1 MRKKLFAV
9 ILAMLMIAAMSV
21 AVLAEND
28 GEIENATGDAVQKA
42 TVTVNLK
49 LKNNLGIA
57 GAIFEVEYD
66 KEVLTPAETDFVK
79 DGDIANLSVVANNKE
94 DGKITLVVLSSE
106 GQTVEGDGTVAKI
119 VFKVSETA
127 PVGQTT
133 DITIKCKESA
143 KANSETGSIDDT
155 TIAEGMATL
164 TFTDVTPG
172 DVYDDNG
179 DGKVN
184 MKDAIAVAR
193 YFNSFPGYSQDDI
206 NYAAAD
212 VWDDGDG
219 KVNMKDAIAIAR
231 HFNNFPGYETLPYG
245 ANN

>member
-9 ILAMLMIAAMSV
+9 ILAVLMIAAMSV
-21 AVLAEND
+21 AVLADND
-28 GEIENATGDAVQKA
+28 GEIENATGEAVQKA

-66 KEVLTPAETDFVK
+66 KDVLTPAETDFVK
-79 DGDIANLSVVANNKE
+79 DGDIADLGVVANNKE

-164 TFTDVTPG
+164 TVTDVVVG
-172 DVYDDNG
+172 DVNGDNVVNDKDAIHLLYYTFMSDQYPVNQDCDFNG
-179 DGKVN
+179 DGSVN
-184 MKDAIAVAR
+184 DKDAI
-193 YFNSFPGYSQDDI
+193 YLLYSTFMPDQ
-206 NYAAAD
+206 Y
-212 VWDDGDG
+212 
-219 KVNMKDAIAIAR
+219 
-231 HFNNFPGYETLPYG
+231 PLS
-245 ANN
+245 

>member
-1 MRKKLFAV
+1 MRKKLFAI
-9 ILAMLMIAAMSV
+9 ILAVLMIAAMSV

-28 GEIENATGDAVQKA
+28 GEIENATGEAVQKA

-66 KEVLTPAETDFVK
+66 KDVLTPAETDFVK
-79 DGDIANLSVVANNKE
+79 DGDIADLGVVANNKE

-164 TFTDVTPG
+164 TFTDVVVG
-172 DVYDDNG
+172 DVNGDNVVNDKDAIHLLYYTFMPDQYPVNQDCDFNG
-179 DGKVN
+179 DGSVN
-184 MKDAIAVAR
+184 DKDAI
-193 YFNSFPGYSQDDI
+193 YLLYYTFMPDQYPLS
-206 NYAAAD
+206 
-212 VWDDGDG
+212 
-219 KVNMKDAIAIAR
+219 
-231 HFNNFPGYETLPYG
+231 
-245 ANN
+245 

>member
-1 MRKKLFAV
+1 MRKKLFAI
-9 ILAMLMIAAMSV
+9 ILAVLMIAAMSV
-21 AVLAEND
+21 AVLADND
-28 GEIENATGDAVQKA
+28 GEIENATGEAVQKA

-66 KEVLTPAETDFVK
+66 KDVLTPAETDFVK
-79 DGDIANLSVVANNKE
+79 DGDIADLGVVANNKE

-164 TFTDVTPG
+164 TFTDVKPG
-172 DVYDDNG
+172 DLNEDNVV
-179 DGKVN
+179 DN
-184 MKDAIAVAR
+184 
-193 YFNSFPGYSQDDI
+193 
-206 NYAAAD
+206 AD
-212 VWDDGDG
+212 VVYLMYHTIPMFTSRYPLNQECDYTKDGVTDNAD
-219 KVNMKDAIAIAR
+219 VVYLMYHTIPMFTDR
-231 HFNNFPGYETLPYG
+231 YPLT
-245 ANN
+245 

>member
-9 ILAMLMIAAMSV
+9 ILAVLMIAAMSV
-21 AVLAEND
+21 AVLADND
-28 GEIENATGDAVQKA
+28 GEIENATGEAVQKA

-66 KEVLTPAETDFVK
+66 KDVLTPAETDFVK
-79 DGDIANLSVVANNKE
+79 DGDIADLGVVANNKE

-164 TFTDVTPG
+164 TFTDVKPG
-172 DVYDDNG
+172 DLNEDNVV
-179 DGKVN
+179 DN
-184 MKDAIAVAR
+184 
-193 YFNSFPGYSQDDI
+193 
-206 NYAAAD
+206 AD
-212 VWDDGDG
+212 VVYLMYHTIPMFTSRYPLNQECDYTKDGVTDNAD
-219 KVNMKDAIAIAR
+219 VVYLMYHTIPMFTDR
-231 HFNNFPGYETLPYG
+231 YPLT
-245 ANN
+245 

>member
-1 MRKKLFAV
+1 MRKKLFAI
-9 ILAMLMIAAMSV
+9 ILAVLMIAAMSV
-21 AVLAEND
+21 AVLADND
-28 GEIENATGDAVQKA
+28 GEIENATGEAVQKA

-66 KEVLTPAETDFVK
+66 KDVLTPAETDFVK
-79 DGDIANLSVVANNKE
+79 DGDIADLGVVANNKE

-119 VFKVSETA
+119 IFKVSETA

-164 TFTDVTPG
+164 TFTDVKPG
-172 DVYDDNG
+172 DLNEDNVV
-179 DGKVN
+179 DN
-184 MKDAIAVAR
+184 
-193 YFNSFPGYSQDDI
+193 
-206 NYAAAD
+206 AD
-212 VWDDGDG
+212 VVYLMYHTIPMFTSRYPLNQECDYTKDGVTDNAD
-219 KVNMKDAIAIAR
+219 VVYLMYHTIPMFTDR
-231 HFNNFPGYETLPYG
+231 YPLT
-245 ANN
+245 